1 MMNPKTTE
9 FVIRM
14 YADQIAE
21 GTYFSMVDLNDSTLN
36 SAGNLESYFADV
48 FFDTFMENFG
58 TPAGSE
64 IDGETFAEHAAG
76 LIWNQI
82 DMSYFIDEVQSR
94 VTKMLV
100 AQSRKSID
108 NEELPRD
115 NETMAGSCDHEH

>member
-1 MMNPKTTE
+1 MTNPKTTE

-21 GTYFSMVDLNDSTLN
+21 GTYFSMVELNDSTLN

-58 TPAGSE
+58 SPAGSE

-82 DMSYFIDEVQSR
+82 DMSYFIDEVQTR
-94 VTKMLV
+94 VTMMLV
-100 AQSRKSID
+100 QKARENSSERSED
-108 NEELPRD
+108 
-115 NETMAGSCDHEH
+115 